1 MREALLGR
9 GHAERILPMVE
20 ELLRAADVALRAL
33 SAIAFGRGPGAFTGV
48 RLAASVTQGL
58 AFGAGLPVVPISD
71 LRALAQRVLD
81 DEPAADRVLV
91 CNDARMQEVYSGT
104 FERGAAGR
112 AVAVGAECVGKPEL
126 VPLPPQWSAPAGRRC
141 LPPAP
146 ASPPTRSCARSAPA
160 YGASAR
166 GSGRG
171 PPRSRAW
178 RPRKSR
184 RAGCSR
190 PQRPFRSTCAM
201 MWRRCPGNVQV
212 INLTPDRFDVMNLQ
226 HSPSVIAAPPAAL
239 KPSSMPAK
247 HVLIVEDERPIR
259 EMIAFGLKRAGFEVR
274 EAEDCR
280 AARAALADSR
290 PDLVL
295 VDWMLPD
302 MSGLELTRALKRDRE
317 TRELP
322 VIMLTARAEEGD
334 KVAGLEG
341 GADDYVTKPF
351 SPRELLARINAVL
364 RRSTPNG
371 VDELIEFEGLILD
384 QGSHRV
390 MVGERTV
397 ALGPTEYRMLEFF
410 MTHPERVYTRD
421 QLLDRIWGGNVYVE
435 ERTID
440 VHIRRLRKALED
452 FGYDHFVQTVRG
464 SGYRF
469 SARTV

>member
-1 MREALLGR
+1 MTAK
-9 GHAERILPMVE
+9 RI
-20 ELLRAADVALRAL
+20 
-33 SAIAFGRGPGAFTGV
+33 
-48 RLAASVTQGL
+48 
-58 AFGAGLPVVPISD
+58 
-71 LRALAQRVLD
+71 
-81 DEPAADRVLV
+81 
-91 CNDARMQEVYSGT
+91 
-104 FERGAAGR
+104 
-112 AVAVGAECVGKPEL
+112 
-126 VPLPPQWSAPAGRRC
+126 
-141 LPPAP
+141 
-146 ASPPTRSCARSAPA
+146 
-160 YGASAR
+160 
-166 GSGRG
+166 
-171 PPRSRAW
+171 
-178 RPRKSR
+178 
-184 RAGCSR
+184 
-190 PQRPFRSTCAM
+190 
-201 MWRRCPGNVQV
+201 
-212 INLTPDRFDVMNLQ
+212 
-226 HSPSVIAAPPAAL
+226 
-239 KPSSMPAK
+239 
-247 HVLIVEDERPIR
+247 LIVEDEKSIR
-259 EMIAFGLKRAGFEVR
+259 DMVAFGLRRAGYEVR

-280 AARAALADSR
+280 EARARIVDVR
-290 PDLVL
+290 PDLML

-364 RRSTPNG
+364 RRSAPNG
-371 VDELIEFEGLILD
+371 VDERIEFDGLALD
-384 QGSHRV
+384 QASHRV
-390 MVGERTV
+390 LVGERTV

-469 SARTV
+469 SARAE